1 MKNIHNQ
8 NVSAEEIINKIKLK
22 QSDLNS
28 DDTSIVE
35 MLQQAIKIASLK
47 QSPIEN
53 ISSRTLNANIDEF
66 TEIFRLK

>member
-1 MKNIHNQ
+1 MKNIHSQ
-8 NVSAEEIINKIKLK
+8 NVSPEEIINKIKLK
-22 QSDLNS
+22 QSDPDS
-28 DDTSIVE
+28 DDTSLVE

-66 TEIFRLK
+66 AEIFRLK